1 MIKVDIRKNELNNQ
15 KMMKS
20 VKLVTKKKMYIAVAA
35 FIMAAGFVAS
45 PFGVRVDMVN
55 AAEQS
60 ESDINVGENNTEPES
75 GNTGEVQNDST
86 HYLNIGSVSK
96 MYVVTAAMQLV
107 DQGKV
112 DLDAPVTE
120 YITDFKMADERYK
133 DITVRMLMNH
143 TSGLMGSMYG
153 GGFTFDEKSSKYH
166 DEFLK
171 LLSKERL
178 KYNPGQY
185 NCYCNDGFTLLEIL
199 VERVSGMTFSD
210 YLEKNICRSI
220 SISNTGT
227 MWSVP
232 DFDAQV
238 PIYTGGNIQMEPEIV
253 HLIGA
258 GGIMSSAED
267 VCAFGSSFFSGNNA
281 LLSEKS
287 KQEMAKDYGTSADSF
302 GLGWDMVSRKDYEDK
317 GVSILQKGGDTNFQH
332 SSLTVAPDE
341 EISVAVVSSGGSSG
355 VDEDMALKLLDIA
368 LLEKGITVEH
378 PEKEAP
384 ALADRVPDEYGNF
397 AGQYANAN
405 MVVDISF
412 PDMKYMLLRSLTNN
426 EEFALQY
433 MYTADGGFVKM
444 SGDVE
449 SGNAIPAKPVEIL
462 DFEQKDGSVYV
473 REPGGGYALYKIPE
487 NNVSDKV
494 ISAWE
499 NRNGVSY
506 YYYNGNAS
514 DGWYLLSSNCVT
526 LNTSEEAKGYVNG
539 CTIIDENHAE
549 NRITIPDSASRDVTD
564 MEIRNEDG
572 CEILSMTDQNMEY
585 ISEKNIPEFT
595 ESITEVSTEAGA
607 AKWFR
612 IEGLENE
619 TVKFD
624 IPDGAAVYVYDQYGN
639 VKYSSLMKEYNAGV
653 PLPEYGMIV
662 FVGDTGLNVGIRR

>member
-60 ESDINVGENNTEPES
+60 ESDINVGENNTEHES

-220 SISNTGT
+220 SIGNTGT

-238 PIYTGGNIQMEPEIV
+238 PIYTGGNIQMKPEIV

-267 VCAFGSSFFSGNNA
+267 VCAFGSSFFSGNNE
-281 LLSEKS
+281 LLSEKAKS
-287 KQEMAKDYGTSADSF
+287 EMAKDYGTSADSF

-317 GVSILQKGGDTNFQH
+317 GVTILQKGGDTNFQH
-332 SSLTVAPDE
+332 SSITVAPEE

-368 LLEKGITVEH
+368 LEEKEITVEH
-378 PEKEAP
+378 EEKESP
-384 ALADRVPDEYGNF
+384 ALADRVPDEYRSL

-462 DFEQKDGSVYV
+462 DFEQKDDSVYV

-487 NNVSDKV
+487 NDVSDKV

-499 NRNGVSY
+499 ERNGVSY

-514 DGWYLLSSNCVT
+514 DGWYFLSGNCVT

-572 CEILSMTDQNMEY
+572 CEILSMTDQNIEY

-595 ESITEVSTEAGA
+595 ESITEVSTKTAA

-624 IPDGAAVYVYDQYGN
+624 IPDGAAVYVYDQFGN
-639 VKYSSLMKEYNAGV
+639 IKYSSFMKEYNAGV

-662 FVGDTGLNVGIRR
+662 FVGETGLSVGVRR